1 MYFKKK
7 YLMIKKKIK
16 LRKHS
21 ITKKKIKNIK

>member
-1 MYFKKK
+1 MYFKKI

-21 ITKKKIKNIK
+21 ITKKIKNIK